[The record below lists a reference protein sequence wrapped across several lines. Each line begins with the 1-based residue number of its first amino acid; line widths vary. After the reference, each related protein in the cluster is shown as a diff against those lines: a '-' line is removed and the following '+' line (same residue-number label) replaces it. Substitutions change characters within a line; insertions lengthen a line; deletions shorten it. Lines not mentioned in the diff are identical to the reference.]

1 VSDVWQAGGSQ
12 HGIGDGMAEDI
23 GIRMTVQS
31 ERVRDFYPSEHEFSA
46 FDEAMHIITD
56 TGADHGTT
64 GVGERVSGGAVGS

>member
-1 VSDVWQAGGSQ
+1 
-12 HGIGDGMAEDI
+12 
-23 GIRMTVQS
+23 MTVQS

-64 GVGERVSGGAVGS
+64 GVGERVSGSADGS